1 MLARHTIYETM
12 RNDIM
17 RCVIMPG
24 AEIREAELAQR
35 FGVSKSP
42 VRDALQRLENEGLVE
57 IEARRGHK
65 VRAISVKDADDL
77 LELRQIL
84 EEACVR
90 KVAQVATDAELADL
104 DRFRVADTTS
114 SSIFAEYNHRF
125 HHHLAVLSQNGR
137 IADETMRAMDFYARL
152 VLISLSAIADRGFD
166 EPLSDHVE
174 VIEALQARNGNA
186 AARVVRRH
194 IGKSRAQIMRA
205 LGARPIIG

>member
-12 RNDIM
+12 RNDIL
-17 RCVIMPG
+17 RCIIMPG
-24 AEIREAELAQR
+24 AELREADLAQR

-65 VRAISVKDADDL
+65 VRAISVRDANDV

-84 EEACVR
+84 EEACVK
-90 KVAQVATDAELADL
+90 KVAQVASDEDLASL
-104 DRFRVADTTS
+104 DRFRFADTKS
-114 SSIFAEYNHRF
+114 PEAFARYNHEF
-125 HHHLAVLSQNGR
+125 HHYIAVLSKNR
-137 IADETMRAMDFYARL
+137 RLAEETMNAMDFYARL

-166 EPLSDHVE
+166 EPLKDHVE

-194 IGKSRAQIMRA
+194 VGKSRMQIMRA
-205 LGARPIIG
+205 LEARPIVG